1 MSICTEDQKHQVVEA
16 IKPIIKK
23 YGGVYIVSDAKRIV
37 H

>member
-1 MSICTEDQKHQVVEA
+1 MSIYTEDQKHRVVEA

-23 YGGVYIVSDAKRIV
+23 YRIICIVSDARWIV

>member
-16 IKPIIKK
+16 IKTIIKK
-23 YGGVYIVSDAKRIV
+23 YGRVCIVSDAKPIV